1 MNFFQG
7 LEANLSLLMLLLLS
21 NFLPPLMVEMLGLDG
36 VVSSTIITRSSA
48 TAAGTDEQCVSPI
61 SAAKKKVT
69 TPLAILLLPTLFFK
83 P

>member
-61 SAAKKKVT
+61 SAAKKKSYY
-69 TPLAILLLPTLFFK
+69 PTRYLIASYIVF
-83 P
+83 